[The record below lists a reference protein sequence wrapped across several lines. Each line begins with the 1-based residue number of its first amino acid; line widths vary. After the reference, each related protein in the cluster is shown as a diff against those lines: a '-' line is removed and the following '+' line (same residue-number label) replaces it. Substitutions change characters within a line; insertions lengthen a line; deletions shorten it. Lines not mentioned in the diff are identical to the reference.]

1 MVVIFQHVPH
11 EGPGIIAD
19 MLEGR
24 GFPFVLIHGYDGE
37 VLPHTPA
44 GYSGVISMGGPMSA
58 NDDLPFLEKEK
69 VFIAQAVE
77 RGLPVMGI
85 CLGAQLLAAAAGGKV
100 YGGPEVEVGWGEV
113 SLTSE
118 GRGDEIF
125 AAAEDPL
132 PVLHWHQETFD
143 LPEGAV
149 LLASSHSYP
158 NQAFRLGSS
167 AYGLQFHLEVTM
179 EMVQEWLVEDDEEPD
194 DGIVADPGIIL
205 SQAPAYL
212 NRIQLNA
219 ALVFGRF
226 LDMLLK
232 V

>member
-1 MVVIFQHVPH
+1 MVVIFQHVPF
-11 EGPGIIAD
+11 EGPGVIAD

-24 GFPFVLIHGYDGE
+24 GVPFVVIRGYDDE

-44 GYSGVISMGGPMSA
+44 GYSAVISMGGPMSA
-58 NDDLPFLEKEK
+58 NDDLPYLQKEK
-69 VFIAQAVE
+69 VFLAQAVE
-77 RGLPVMGI
+77 RGLPVLGI

-100 YGGPEVEVGWGEV
+100 YAGTGTEVGWGEV
-113 SLTSE
+113 SLTDE
-118 GRGDEIF
+118 GRGDELF
-125 AAAEDPL
+125 AAVQDPL

-143 LPEGAV
+143 LPEGSV
-149 LLASSHSYP
+149 LLASSDKYT
-158 NQAFRLGSS
+158 NQAFRVGTN
-167 AYGLQFHLEVTM
+167 AYGLQFHLEITG
-179 EMVQEWLVEDDEEPD
+179 EMVQEWVAEDGELDAGVVPD
-194 DGIVADPGIIL
+194 PDAIL

-232 V
+232 M